1 MVTQHASR
9 IDSVHVCVFSEGP
22 HICIYMIPGVLALEL
37 EYLFGIDCTPV
48 SLRFFQEFEPY
59 DPWH

>member
-1 MVTQHASR
+1 MMMPVY
-9 IDSVHVCVFSEGP
+9 VCFGGTAHDAP
-22 HICIYMIPGVLALEL
+22 RARWLEA

-59 DPWH
+59 DPWQ